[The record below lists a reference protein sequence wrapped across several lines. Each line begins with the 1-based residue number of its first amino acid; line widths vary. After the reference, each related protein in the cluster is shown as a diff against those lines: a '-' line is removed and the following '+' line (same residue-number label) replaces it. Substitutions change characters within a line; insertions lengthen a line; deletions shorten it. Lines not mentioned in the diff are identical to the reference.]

1 MTQSR
6 VGARPSACGLTLTQ
20 RQGLTLVLMS
30 TPSAIETRALR
41 HSYGAVPILSG
52 LDLAVPSG
60 SVYALLGPNGAGKT
74 TTVRILATLLR
85 ATGGDAFV
93 GGHDVRR
100 DPQSVRSLIGVTG
113 QFSAIDEL
121 MTGRQQ
127 LGLIADLVRVPKTER
142 RLRIDELVD
151 LFGLGEAVDTK
162 AATYS
167 GGQKRKLDLAMTLIA
182 SPAVVFLDEPTTG
195 LDPRS
200 RRDLWEVVR
209 RRVDAGTTVLLTTQY
224 LDEADALADRVGV
237 LDGGVLVAEG
247 TPSEL
252 KSSVGGSLDDVFLHL
267 TDKLSDNEESR

>member
-1 MTQSR
+1 
-6 VGARPSACGLTLTQ
+6 
-20 RQGLTLVLMS
+20 MS
-30 TPSAIETRALR
+30 TEHAIETKALR
-41 HSYGAVPILSG
+41 HSYGEVPILRG
-52 LDLAVPSG
+52 LDLTVPAG
-60 SVYALLGPNGAGKT
+60 TVYALLGPNGAGKT

-85 ATGGDAFV
+85 PTSGDAFV

-100 DPQSVRSLIGVTG
+100 DPASVRRLIGVTG

-127 LGLIADLVRVPKTER
+127 LGLVADLVRVPKSDR
-142 RLRIDELVD
+142 RRRIDELVD
-151 LFGLGEAVDTK
+151 LFGLAEVVDAK

-200 RRDLWEVVR
+200 RRDLWDVVR

-224 LDEADALADRVGV
+224 LDEADALADCIGV

-247 TPSEL
+247 TPSDL
-252 KSSVGGSLDDVFLHL
+252 KSQVGGSLDDVFLHL
-267 TDKLSDNEESR
+267 TDKATESEGTR

>member
-1 MTQSR
+1 
-6 VGARPSACGLTLTQ
+6 
-20 RQGLTLVLMS
+20 MS
-30 TPSAIETRALR
+30 TGHAIETRALQ
-41 HSYGAVPILSG
+41 HSYAQTPILRG
-52 LDLAVPSG
+52 LDLVVPTG

-85 ATGGDAFV
+85 PTSGEAFV

-100 DPQSVRSLIGVTG
+100 DPEAVRRLIGVTG
-113 QFSAIDEL
+113 QFSAIDDL

-127 LGLIADLVRVPKTER
+127 LALVADLVRVPTTER
-142 RLRIDELVD
+142 PRRVEELVD
-151 LFGLGEAVDTK
+151 LFGLGEVVDAK

-200 RRDLWEVVR
+200 RRDLWQVVR
-209 RRVDAGTTVLLTTQY
+209 ERVAAGTTVLLTTQY

-247 TPSEL
+247 TPADL
-252 KSSVGGSLDDVFLHL
+252 KSEVGGSLDDVFLHL
-267 TDKLSDNEESR
+267 TDKLTDKDEPR